1 MDEILTRES
10 TARDD
15 GIIKNFC
22 RSLIYH
28 ARYWIYNLKKII
40 KMNRMRLPHRPT
52 KKRLVSSQ
60 SGCVTI
66 PFIHKE

>member
-1 MDEILTRES
+1 
-10 TARDD
+10 
-15 GIIKNFC
+15 
-22 RSLIYH
+22 LIYH